1 MILRKEETESTT
13 TNEELNNVFI
23 EIPKVSIPN
32 NLKSKINELNE
43 EQYVVCIK
51 LTIKMNM

>member
-23 EIPKVSIPN
+23 ERPKVSIPN
-32 NLKSKINELNE
+32 NLKSKINELN
-43 EQYVVCIK
+43 
-51 LTIKMNM
+51 